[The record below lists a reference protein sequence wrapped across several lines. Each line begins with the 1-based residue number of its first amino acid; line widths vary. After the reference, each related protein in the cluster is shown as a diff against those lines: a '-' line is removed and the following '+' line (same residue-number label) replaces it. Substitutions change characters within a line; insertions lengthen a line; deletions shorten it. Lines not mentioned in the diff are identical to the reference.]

1 MAYAREKR
9 IKKKIPMIVANNVS
23 IAMGKTT
30 NQIVIIDDDAELSF
44 PEISKDEAAM
54 LIVERLAV
62 YLDK

>member
-9 IKKKIPMIVANNVS
+9 IKKKIPVIVANDVS

-44 PEISKDEAAM
+44 PETSKDEAAM
-54 LIVERLAV
+54 RIVERLAV
-62 YLDK
+62 YLNK

>member
-1 MAYAREKR
+1 
-9 IKKKIPMIVANNVS
+9 MIVANNVS

-44 PEISKDEAAM
+44 PETSKDEAAM

>member
-1 MAYAREKR
+1 
-9 IKKKIPMIVANNVS
+9 MIVANNVS